1 MELMV
6 SRLSAQRMEELERI
20 VEEDRLEILKL
31 EEQTEQLSS
40 DNISEE
46 RLQVNKSHIFR
57 TPMHTLLDSNM
68 LFNCERHSSSASC
81 SAFHGI
87 CCQLACYCALWIP
100 HLLCTFKGK

>member
-46 RLQVNKSHIFR
+46 RLQVNKSYI
-57 TPMHTLLDSNM
+57 L
-68 LFNCERHSSSASC
+68 AS
-81 SAFHGI
+81 
-87 CCQLACYCALWIP
+87 P
-100 HLLCTFKGK
+100 

>member
-46 RLQVNKSHIFR
+46 RLQVNKSYILP
-57 TPMHTLLDSNM
+57 TPKIICLAKNDSR
-68 LFNCERHSSSASC
+68 FPIYC
-81 SAFHGI
+81 SHPNPYLI
-87 CCQLACYCALWIP
+87 
-100 HLLCTFKGK
+100 

>member
-46 RLQVNKSHIFR
+46 RLQVNK
-57 TPMHTLLDSNM
+57 
-68 LFNCERHSSSASC
+68 
-81 SAFHGI
+81 
-87 CCQLACYCALWIP
+87 
-100 HLLCTFKGK
+100 